1 LDQAGG
7 RVVERKTEPTENPT
21 TAALRI
27 EELRS
32 AVGQLSAEEFEKQHG
47 NAFLLLSSTGF
58 KQSKSATSTEVL
70 LDLEEVGERTA
81 GVSVRVIPI
90 RVSKNSLTHLVTVGR
105 TAKNDVMIS
114 DISVSRFHAFFK
126 HSPAGG
132 FQLQDAGSTN
142 GTIVNG
148 TSVCTKEAG
157 PPTNVKSGDNIRFGQ
172 VDVTFLEADAM
183 RSYLAKFGD

>member
-1 LDQAGG
+1 VNA
-7 RVVERKTEPTENPT
+7 KIEPAANPT
-21 TAALRI
+21 TPGLRI
-27 EELRS
+27 EDLRS
-32 AVGQLSAEEFEKQHG
+32 AAARLSAEEFENQHG

-70 LDLEEVGERTA
+70 LLDVEEVGERTA
-81 GVSVRVIPI
+81 GVSVRVMPI
-90 RVSKNSLTHLVTVGR
+90 RVSKGSLNHLITVGR
-105 TAKNDVMIS
+105 TAKNDVTIS

-126 HSPAGG
+126 HSPTGG
-132 FQLQDAGSTN
+132 FQLHDAGSTN

-148 TSVCTKEAG
+148 LSVCTREAG

-172 VDVTFLEADAM
+172 VDVTFLEVDAM